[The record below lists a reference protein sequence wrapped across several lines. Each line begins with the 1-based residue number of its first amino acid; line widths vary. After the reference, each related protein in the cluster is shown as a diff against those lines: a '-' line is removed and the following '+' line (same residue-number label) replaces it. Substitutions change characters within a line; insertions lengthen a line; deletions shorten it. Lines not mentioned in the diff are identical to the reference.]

1 MTNLINNLSQ
11 TLQNK
16 LSDFKVEVVF
26 VEYGEVNVRSYY
38 EMDASYYE
46 AIEKE
51 LKANGSL

>member
-1 MTNLINNLSQ
+1 MTNLINTLSQ

-16 LSDFKVEVVF
+16 LADFKVEVVF

-38 EMDASYYE
+38 TMDSSYYE